1 MLDAMGEEATFSM
14 TRRGDDD
21 VVLDLAGELDVVGAP
36 ALGAEIERIIA
47 DRPRRLLVDLA
58 DLDFLDSAGLATLVH
73 GLNQADAAGVEFAL
87 ASPNRRCYELLEV
100 TRLDDVFK
108 IID

>member
-1 MLDAMGEEATFSM
+1 MLGAMGEQTTFSM
-14 TRRGDDD
+14 TRRGDLE

-36 ALGAEIERIIA
+36 ALGQELERIIA
-47 DRPRRLLVDLA
+47 ERPRRLLVDLA

-73 GLNQADAAGVEFAL
+73 GLNQADGAGVEFVL

-108 IID
+108 IVD